1 MELKE
6 IKEIIFSIKENIA
19 KRNKGFYYCNYE
31 TFLSW
36 FLMLN
41 KRNIETLSKVD
52 SQLKKNNITIW
63 LGKEQLKSVI
73 DFKRGQTITFK
84 NNESKSS
91 TSNNTSLKIKSIYS
105 GSIFIKNEESGLSL
119 YKHQEDAIENLQNKI
134 IKSDKIPFAGL
145 LVLPTGG
152 GKTLTVAHWLAKNYL
167 DQNKKILWIAHR
179 HELLEQA
186 KSTFEERLAFKDVFS
201 NVNSINYRLISGI
214 HDKPVSI
221 KQSDDLI
228 ISSKDSLNTGFDHF
242 YNNWLKHQ
250 DEIFLIIDEAHHAT
264 AKSYRKVIKKIN
276 EKISKFR
283 MIGLTATPFRTAEQ
297 EQGLLAKVFPDDIIY
312 KVDLR
317 TLISRGILSEPI
329 FEEVNTQFDMT
340 KLLSEDQLDNL
351 KYFDIDT
358 IGKGTA
364 KTIAEN
370 INRNYIIVNQYKKN
384 KLKYKQTIVF
394 ALNQDN
400 AIALKKLFL
409 EEKIN
414 ADYVIS
420 SIKDQSTGSIISS
433 KDNKDKIDL
442 FRKGLLDVLINV
454 NILTEGTDLP
464 NVQSVFLARP
474 TISSVLM
481 TQMIGRGLRGEQAG
495 GTKEA
500 YIVSFIDEWK
510 EKVKWVNPEKLLIE
524 ENIDFNDKDNDT
536 KKQFIRLVAIN
547 KIEEFAILSN
557 KIIDKVTKQELEKL
571 SFIERVPVGI
581 FNFNILNKV
590 QNEDREKYCEVLI
603 YDNIK
608 QSYFDFINALPNF
621 FNKHNIEQT
630 DFLNNEQL
638 DQYAS
643 LVDEQF
649 FYGCVKYPGYS
660 IEDIKDVLQY
670 YAQNEIEPRYIELK
684 EREKYDLTKI
694 SSEILSK
701 NLGRKDEEEFK
712 NQIWESNVVEWKAF
726 FGYDKKYFLNEIDLA
741 IRKLSNPDLYK
752 RIVIVPNDP
761 EEKSNLEKM
770 TLESLKLEKPE
781 YWKWLTDHVYSKHKD
796 GEGYYVSFDNQFR
809 SKNKSD
815 FIINHILPLDK
826 GGFTTIHNLKLQ
838 QSNI

>member
-1 MELKE
+1 MDLKE
-6 IKEIIFSIKENIA
+6 IKEIIFSIKENII
-19 KRNKGFYYCNYE
+19 KRNKGFYYCKYD

-36 FLMLN
+36 FSMEH
-41 KRNIETLSKVD
+41 KRNIELLLIVD
-52 SQLKKNNITIW
+52 SQLKKNKISIW
-63 LGKEQLKSVI
+63 LGIEKLKSVI

-84 NNESKSS
+84 NKELKSS
-91 TSNNTSLKIKSIYS
+91 SGKNFAKKIKSIHY
-105 GSIFIKNEESGLSL
+105 GVINVKNEESELSL
-119 YKHQEDAIENLQNKI
+119 YKHQEDAIENLHNKI
-134 IKSDKIPFAGL
+134 LKSDKIPFSGL

-152 GKTLTVAHWLAKNYL
+152 GKTLTVAYWLAKNYL

-186 KSTFEERLAFKDVFS
+186 KSTFDERLAFKDIFS
-201 NVNSINYRLISGI
+201 NVASFNYRLISGI
-214 HDKPVSI
+214 HDKPSNI
-221 KQSDDLI
+221 KQTDDLI
-228 ISSKDSLNTGFDHF
+228 ISSKDSLNSGLYHF
-242 YNNWLKHQ
+242 YNNWLKYQ
-250 DEIFLIIDEAHHAT
+250 DEIFLIVDEAHHAT
-264 AKSYRKVIKKIN
+264 AKTYRRVIKKIN

-317 TLISRGILSEPI
+317 TLISRGILSEPV

-409 EEKIN
+409 EESIN

-420 SIKDQSTGSIISS
+420 SIKDQATGSIISS
-433 KDNKDKIDL
+433 KENKNKIDL

-524 ENIDFNDKDNDT
+524 ENIDFDDKDNET
-536 KKQFIRLVAIN
+536 KKQIIRLVAIN

-557 KIIDKVTKQELEKL
+557 KIIDKATKEELEKL

-581 FNFNILNKV
+581 FHFIVLNKIL
-590 QNEDREKYCEVLI
+590 NEDREKYCEILI

-608 QSYFDFINALPNF
+608 QSYFDFVNALPKF
-621 FNKHNIEQT
+621 FNKYYIDQT
-630 DFLNNEQL
+630 DFLNNDQL
-638 DQYAS
+638 DKFAT

-649 FYGCVKYPGYS
+649 FYGCVKFPGFS
-660 IEDIKDVLQY
+660 IDDIKDILQY
-670 YAQNEIEPRYIELK
+670 YAQNEIEPKYIELK
-684 EREKYDLTKI
+684 DRDKYDLTKI
-694 SSEILSK
+694 SAEILAR
-701 NLGRKDEEEFK
+701 NMGRKDEEDFK
-712 NQIWESNVVEWKAF
+712 NHIWESNVVEWKAF

-741 IRKLSNPDLYK
+741 IRKLTNPELFKRLYIVPINPD
-752 RIVIVPNDP
+752 
-761 EEKSNLEKM
+761 EKSVLEKM
-770 TLESLKLEKPE
+770 TLETLKSEKPE
-781 YWKWLTDHVYSKHKD
+781 YWKWLTDQVFSKNTD
-796 GEGYYVSFDNQFR
+796 DEGYFVSSDKNFR
-809 SKNKSD
+809 SKYKAD
-815 FIINHILPLDK
+815 FMINYILPIDK
-826 GGFTTIHNLKLQ
+826 GGFTTIHNLKLNQ
-838 QSNI
+838 INI